1 MTLEERETIKF
12 ILDTSRTEID
22 LRWKL
27 GKFVKN
33 GDVSFLGKNVSKLN
47 ERIRKVKSEFEK
59 KNKLSAKVS
68 K

>member
-12 ILDTSRTEID
+12 ILNTSRTEID

>member
-27 GKFVKN
+27 GKFAKS
-33 GDVSFLGKNVSKLN
+33 GDVSFLGKDISILKK
-47 ERIRKVKSEFEK
+47 RIEDISDKKV
-59 KNKLSAKVS
+59 SAKIQ